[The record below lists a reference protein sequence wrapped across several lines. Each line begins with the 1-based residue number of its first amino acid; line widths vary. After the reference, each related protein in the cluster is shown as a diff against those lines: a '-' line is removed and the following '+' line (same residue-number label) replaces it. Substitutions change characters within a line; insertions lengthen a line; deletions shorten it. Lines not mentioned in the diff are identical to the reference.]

1 MIFTFS
7 NGDVV
12 KTSEIVLVSAIKE
25 LYISKLARTFS
36 YNITLKNKTEIKRS
50 LTCVIYEGDIRR
62 KYLKPEDSSFYIFTS
77 PMCTID
83 GIKKSDKKIRIPIGD
98 IMRSEINIKFEEL
111 ESFKFFSQ
119 ERLYL
124 INKLR

>member
-7 NGDVV
+7 NGDVI

-25 LYISKLARTFS
+25 LYISKLECKF
-36 YNITLKNKTEIKRS
+36 YYKITLKNKTEIEKK
-50 LTCVIYEGDIRR
+50 LT
-62 KYLKPEDSSFYIFTS
+62 YLIKQRDVWERYKKPKDSSFYIFVS
-77 PMCTID
+77 PICMID
-83 GIKKSDKKIRIPIGD
+83 GVEKPHKKILIPIRD

-119 ERLYL
+119 ERLDL
-124 INKLR
+124 INKLT